1 MSAHTR
7 RFFERAGLTPGAA
20 PTVISADTVIV
31 GNLRGTSHFVVSGQI
46 HGDGDLAGALS
57 LSITGQWHGTIHARQ
72 AIVAGRITGSLIVE
86 DTLEI
91 GRSAV
96 ITGRVSARTIAIAT
110 GAVVDG
116 EIEVTSGKPVV
127 QFEEKRKAADDGT

>member
-1 MSAHTR
+1 MGAQKR
-7 RFFERAGLTPGAA
+7 RFFERSGLSAGPATYIG
-20 PTVISADTVIV
+20 ADTVIV
-31 GNLRGTSHFVVSGQI
+31 GDVRGGGQFVVSGEI
-46 HGDGDLAGALS
+46 RGDGDLDGALS
-57 LSITGQWHGTIHARQ
+57 LSISGQWHGTIHARQ

-96 ITGRVSARTIAIAT
+96 ISGRVSARTIAIAT
-110 GAVVDG
+110 GAIVDG

-127 QFEEKRKAADDGT
+127 QFDEKRKDSDDAG